1 MEVYIY
7 KLKFKG
13 STHFGE
19 TGIDL
24 ENVSERVNSD
34 TLFSAMINA
43 MSQFNRKDD
52 VSEFIN
58 MFKENPP
65 FLLSS
70 LFVYYN
76 NLQFLPRPMD
86 DYHLSD
92 ETRRKK
98 AKELKR
104 IKWLTLDSFK
114 KRMGKGQLSEEDIS
128 IMESEQS
135 KYRDAFIIEIR
146 PRVSLDRT
154 THSSNIYH
162 SGFVYFKKDAGL
174 YGLVA
179 FRDSLP
185 VEQFKKL
192 LNGLG
197 ETGLGGEKTYGCG
210 MFEVVNFEKVSGV
223 LKEILEC
230 KVSKYTLLSLY
241 HPNEEEK
248 ANLASSFIAYDITR
262 KRGWI
267 TTGRYALPL
276 KRKSVGFVTEG
287 SVSGNPLKG
296 TLVDVTPDNP
306 REILS
311 HRVYRYGYAFTAPL
325 GS

>member
-43 MSQFNRKDD
+43 MSQFNQKDD

-58 MFKENPP
+58 KFKENPP

-76 NLQFLPRPMD
+76 NFQFLTRPMD

-104 IKWLTLDSFK
+104 IKWLTLDSFI
-114 KRMGKGQLSEEDIS
+114 KRMGEGQLSEDDIS

-135 KYRDAFIIEIR
+135 KYRDAFTIEIR

-154 THSSNIYH
+154 TLSSNIYH
-162 SGFVYFKKDAGL
+162 SGFVYFKKNAGL

-179 FRDSLP
+179 FRDSLL
-185 VEQFKKL
+185 VNQYKKI

-248 ANLASSFIAYDITR
+248 ANLASSFIAYDLTR
-262 KRGWI
+262 KRGWV

-276 KRKSVGFVTEG
+276 KRKSVGFIIEG
-287 SVSGNPLKG
+287 SVSSNPLKG
-296 TLVDVTPDNP
+296 ALVDVTPDNP
-306 REILS
+306 PKILS
-311 HRVYRYGYAFTAPL
+311 HSVYRHGYAFTAPL